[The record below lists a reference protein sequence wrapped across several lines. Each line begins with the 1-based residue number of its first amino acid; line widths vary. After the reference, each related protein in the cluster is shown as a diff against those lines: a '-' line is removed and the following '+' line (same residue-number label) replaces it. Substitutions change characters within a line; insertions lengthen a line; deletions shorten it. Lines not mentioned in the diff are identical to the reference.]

1 MLEEMTWDV
10 LLLLVIGTTSSS
22 EDYGEGETSFL
33 PLPLPLGKE
42 DGIGLELGSSILI
55 CLEARSGFGML
66 ELLFLFGVLG
76 GILARSSTTIV
87 SMLAAKKK
95 K

>member
-1 MLEEMTWDV
+1 MSCFCWSMGQRLHKKTMGKEKQV
-10 LLLLVIGTTSSS
+10 
-22 EDYGEGETSFL
+22 FL

-95 K
+95 